1 MRTSF
6 DLFTRCGQEPHT
18 TNSAC
23 ISKLRVRQLYLNS
36 VNMSEYIKIW
46 LFYERNFVHAAVM
59 KLWRVVT
66 MAALTAE

>member
-36 VNMSEYIKIW
+36 VNMSEYIN
-46 LFYERNFVHAAVM
+46 L
-59 KLWRVVT
+59 
-66 MAALTAE
+66 ALL